1 MLILG
6 IETSSDICSVSLYK
20 NNDFLYYNESNTSL
34 KHSVTLFNMIN
45 DLINKTKIK
54 IKDLDYIA
62 VSNGPGSFTGL
73 RIGVAAALGLSYKDN
88 IKIKYINTL
97 ESLNYCIDK
106 KINKNYSDNK
116 NYIVDLIYAQKNRLY
131 INIYDIKRKKMM
143 IKDSLIDLDE
153 FIVLYNKYL
162 KTINNFIIA
171 GDGYVL
177 NKSELD
183 KKINYKNNE
192 LYTQN
197 AKLIVL
203 MSLDNKYKNMTASIN
218 YVQKSSAEINYLKNK
233 FAK

>member
-54 IKDLDYIA
+54 IEDLDYIA

-106 KINKNYSDNK
+106 RINKNYSDNK

-131 INIYDIKRKKMM
+131 INIYDIKRKRMM

-153 FIVLYNKYL
+153 FIILYNKYL

-233 FAK
+233 LAK

>member
-54 IKDLDYIA
+54 IEDLDYIA

-116 NYIVDLIYAQKNRLY
+116 NYIVDLIYAVFVSHNCWILHYY
-131 INIYDIKRKKMM
+131 I
-143 IKDSLIDLDE
+143 E
-153 FIVLYNKYL
+153 F
-162 KTINNFIIA
+162 NFC
-171 GDGYVL
+171 
-177 NKSELD
+177 KF
-183 KKINYKNNE
+183 
-192 LYTQN
+192 
-197 AKLIVL
+197 KLFVH
-203 MSLDNKYKNMTASIN
+203 S
-218 YVQKSSAEINYLKNK
+218 
-233 FAK
+233 

>member
-45 DLINKTKIK
+45 DLINKTRIR

-106 KINKNYSDNK
+106 RINKNYSDNK
-116 NYIVDLIYAQKNRLY
+116 NYIIDLIYAQKNRLY
-131 INIYDIKRKKMM
+131 INIYDINRKKMM

-171 GDGYVL
+171 GDGYFF
-177 NKSELD
+177 NKIELD
-183 KKINYKNNE
+183 KKINYNNNE

-203 MSLDNKYKNMTASIN
+203 MSLDNKYKNTTASIN
-218 YVQKSSAEINYLKNK
+218 YVQKSSAEINFLKNK
-233 FAK
+233 NVK

>member
-54 IKDLDYIA
+54 IEDLDYIA

-233 FAK
+233 LAK

>member
-54 IKDLDYIA
+54 IEDLDYIA
-62 VSNGPGSFTGL
+62 VSNGPGAFTGL

-106 KINKNYSDNK
+106 RINKNYSDNK

-131 INIYDIKRKKMM
+131 INIYDIKRKRMM

-153 FIVLYNKYL
+153 FIILYNKYL

-233 FAK
+233 LAK